1 MRKRSE
7 IPPYR
12 DPAPHNDAPRP
23 IDQRRTEGAAVRAR
37 RRPSRPLHPDDRD
50 RRAETDRGR
59 SPIDVLLAGGGPDER
74 GTRGCRPDPA
84 PREARHRPR
93 RATRPPHL
101 LGSELEPGIIWD
113 SGLPPP
119 TPPIG
124 R

>member
-7 IPPYR
+7 IPPYG

-23 IDQRRTEGAAVRAR
+23 IDQRRTEGGAVRAR
-37 RRPSRPLHPDDRD
+37 RHPSRPLHPDDRD

-59 SPIDVLLAGGGPDER
+59 SPIDVLLAGEGPDER

-93 RATRPPHL
+93 RATRTWL
-101 LGSELEPGIIWD
+101 ELIR
-113 SGLPPP
+113 
-119 TPPIG
+119 TA
-124 R
+124 